1 MPPDSDEATSG
12 PGELDPHSWSA
23 RAERAN
29 IALTSNF
36 SGFRRGRL
44 QNTAPLRLRQLGAFN
59 YWWLAH
65 AVQARVDAF
74 DRTGDGEWLH
84 LAEATYRA
92 LIQRNRGRLFND
104 YFDDMSW
111 LALASLRLHA
121 ATGAQRYLDDAQ
133 ELWRHIDL
141 LGLNDSFG
149 RSVAWRKQQPD
160 YKNAP
165 TNGSFGLVSAGLYRV
180 TGEAA
185 YAARAD
191 DLCGWIESRL
201 VDPRTGIV
209 FDGVGRTGDGAVDSG
224 WRFSYNQGLYLGLLV
239 DSAERHHNPGLLKR
253 AVLTAV
259 STIDQLAPNGVFALE
274 TTRPGERRGGDAGLF
289 KGIFFRYL
297 ATLLLHLDPADR
309 DARMLAAFVQR
320 NADALWQNLSPTLLS
335 GDDWQK
341 PPGRTT
347 YLSTQ
352 LSAVITLEAA
362 ARLEREGW

>member
-1 MPPDSDEATSG
+1 M
-12 PGELDPHSWSA
+12 
-23 RAERAN
+23 
-29 IALTSNF
+29 
-36 SGFRRGRL
+36 
-44 QNTAPLRLRQLGAFN
+44 RLRQLGAFN

-84 LAEATYRA
+84 LAEATYRR
-92 LIQRNRGRLFND
+92 LVQRNHGRLFND

-121 ATGAQRYLDDAQ
+121 ATGTQGYLDDAQ
-133 ELWRHIDL
+133 ELWRHID
-141 LGLNDSFG
+141 GWGFNATFG
-149 RSVAWRKQQPD
+149 RSVGWRRQQPD

-165 TNGSFGLVSAGLYRV
+165 TNGSFALVSAGLFRV
-180 TGEAA
+180 TGDSA
-185 YAARAD
+185 YATTAD

-209 FDGVGRTGDGAVDSG
+209 FDGLGRTGDQTVDSD

-259 STIDQLAPNGVFALE
+259 STIDLLAPSGVFALE
-274 TTRPGERRGGDAGLF
+274 TTRPRERRGGDAGLF
-289 KGIFFRYL
+289 KGIFFRHL
-297 ATLLLHLDPADR
+297 ATLVSQLDPADP
-309 DARMLAAFVQR
+309 DARMLAVFLQQ
-320 NADALWQNLSPTLLS
+320 NAEDLWQNLSPTLLS

-362 ARLEREGW
+362 ARLEQEGW